1 MKRINNFL
9 VFNQKYVD
17 CKETRPAI
25 ININEIVAF
34 TETRNSNL
42 GEVVVIHT
50 TTEDHYVIDG
60 TPTDLWIELVEILK
74 GT

>member
-17 CKETRPAI
+17 CEESRPAI
-25 ININEIVAF
+25 INLNEVVAF
-34 TETRNSNL
+34 TETHNAKL
-42 GEVVVIHT
+42 GNVVVIHT
-50 TTEDHYVIDG
+50 TTEDHYVIEG
-60 TPTDLWIELVEILK
+60 TPTDIWIELVEILK